1 VLSGFGGVDRLWAGS
16 GVNTLTGGSGDDV
29 YVFNVTANS
38 SNRGVITDFANAKGN
53 NDTIWLDNDA
63 FTKLGSPGALN
74 SALFFKGAAA
84 HDSNDY
90 IIYNST
96 TGKLYYDDDGTG
108 SHAQVEICTI
118 TNKANISAGDFTVMG

>member
-1 VLSGFGGVDRLWAGS
+1 MIDQLWSRKPARILLQVAPGTTFTSSMSRPTRPTATSSPTSPTPRATTTRSGWTTTRSPSWARR
-16 GVNTLTGGSGDDV
+16 
-29 YVFNVTANS
+29 A
-38 SNRGVITDFANAKGN
+38 
-53 NDTIWLDNDA
+53 
-63 FTKLGSPGALN
+63 ALN

-90 IIYNST
+90 IIYNSA

-118 TNKANISAGDFTVMG
+118 TNKANISAGDFTVMA